1 MSSTTAQ
8 RQTVQTNEFVLIRQF
23 LHKIATASV
32 RTGFAM
38 TIGVAVP
45 VIARSEHPQGVRRIR
60 KAPSSE
66 TSAQATWQS
75 KFKIRSRQRTPQ
87 SFTLSP

>member
-1 MSSTTAQ
+1 MCPPTAQ

-38 TIGVAVP
+38 TRNATP
-45 VIARSEHPQGVRRIR
+45 FVIARLAEQDVAIHTVKTNGFVPFR
-60 KAPSSE
+60 
-66 TSAQATWQS
+66 
-75 KFKIRSRQRTPQ
+75 
-87 SFTLSP
+87 